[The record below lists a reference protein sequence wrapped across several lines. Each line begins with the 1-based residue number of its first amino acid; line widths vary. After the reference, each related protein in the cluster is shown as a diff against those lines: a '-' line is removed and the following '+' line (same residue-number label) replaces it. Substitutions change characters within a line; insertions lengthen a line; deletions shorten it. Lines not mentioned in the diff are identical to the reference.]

1 MNFSA
6 DVESNIDLALRE
18 DGARGDVT
26 SDALLP
32 GGLEGRAK
40 ILVKEAGVL
49 AGMAVAA
56 TVFTKVDPG
65 LKMTVLTADGSPV
78 KPGDIVG
85 EVSGSVAS
93 ILRAERV
100 ALNYLQHLSGIAS
113 ITATYVGLVR
123 GLNVRIADTRKTI
136 PGLRE
141 LAKYAVRTGG
151 GHNHRMHLGDRVLI
165 KDNHLAIL
173 RGGGLSLEDIV
184 CKARQNAPGGI
195 DVEVEVTS
203 LEEAR
208 AAADGGADIIMLDNM
223 PPAEM
228 RRVVDALGGKVRLEA
243 SGGINLETVRAVA
256 ETGVD
261 IISVGALTHSV
272 KALDISLDLEV

>member
-1 MNFSA
+1 MIFSA
-6 DVESNIDLALRE
+6 DVESNIDMALRE

-32 GGLEGRAK
+32 RGLEGRAK

-49 AGMAVAA
+49 AGMAVAD

-65 LKMTVLTADGSPV
+65 LKMTTLIADGSPV
-78 KPGDIVG
+78 KPGDVAG
-85 EVSGSVAS
+85 EVSGSAAS

-113 ITATYVGLVR
+113 ITSAYVARVR
-123 GLNVRIADTRKTI
+123 GLNARIVDTRKTI

-141 LAKYAVRTGG
+141 LEKYAVRMGG

-173 RGGGLSLEDIV
+173 RREGLSLEDIV
-184 CKARQNAPGGI
+184 RKARQNAPDGI
-195 DVEVEVTS
+195 EIEVEVTS
-203 LEEAR
+203 LDEAR
-208 AAADGGADIIMLDNM
+208 AAAGADTIMLDNM
-223 PPAEM
+223 PPEEM
-228 RRVVDALGGKVRLEA
+228 RRVVDILGGKVKLEA

>member
-32 GGLEGRAK
+32 RGLEGRAK

-49 AGMAVAA
+49 AGMAVAD

-65 LKMTVLTADGSPV
+65 LKVTTLMADGSPV
-78 KPGDIVG
+78 KPGDVAG
-85 EVSGSVAS
+85 VVSGSVAS

-113 ITATYVGLVR
+113 ITATYVELVR
-123 GLNVRIADTRKTI
+123 GLNALIVDTRKTI

-141 LAKYAVRTGG
+141 LEKYAVRMGG

-173 RGGGLSLEDIV
+173 RREGLNLEDIV
-184 CKARQNAPGGI
+184 RKARQNAPEGI
-195 DVEVEVTS
+195 EIEVEVTN

-208 AAADGGADIIMLDNM
+208 AAADAGADIIMLDNT
-223 PPAEM
+223 PPDEM
-228 RRVVDALGGKVRLEA
+228 RRVVSALDGKVRLEA